1 MNYYN
6 LSSSVIACENFI
18 PDHIVNDIYTDFLN
32 GRKSFN
38 IPNWGNRGKQNKNTA
53 DCEALDYWISYI
65 DNTEYNLN
73 IKKLIDWFLH
83 QGFSFYAEKNGCNM
97 YNFLTLTGRRE
108 RDLAWDIHVI
118 SYNNKGYYNWHTDSA
133 KNNLFTFNLILNKS
147 DKLLGGDMMFM
158 EDGKIIKIKNKN
170 NFMIVFPSYVPH
182 AITPLHTVDDKDVA
196 FLEQRFSVQF
206 WIKWKQAEDE

>member
-53 DCEALDYWISYI
+53 DCEALDYWISYK

-83 QGFSFYAEKNGCNM
+83 QGFSFYAEK
-97 YNFLTLTGRRE
+97 
-108 RDLAWDIHVI
+108 
-118 SYNNKGYYNWHTDSA
+118 
-133 KNNLFTFNLILNKS
+133 
-147 DKLLGGDMMFM
+147 
-158 EDGKIIKIKNKN
+158 
-170 NFMIVFPSYVPH
+170 
-182 AITPLHTVDDKDVA
+182 
-196 FLEQRFSVQF
+196 
-206 WIKWKQAEDE
+206 KWM